1 MMPQDRTKEL
11 TNSITYALQT
21 CFADHPEWFASGD
34 FQAVADHMQTS
45 LKPLLDIPLQ
55 LSFND
60 GYLACAKHIIPTP
73 SA

>member
-21 CFADHPEWFASGD
+21 CFADHPEWFASGE
-34 FQAVADHMQTS
+34 FQSIEHHIHTTF
-45 LKPLLDIPLQ
+45 KPLLEIPLQ

-60 GYLACAKHIIPTP
+60 GWVACAKHIIPIP